1 MSVTRIPVRS
11 RKKQVM
17 LCVRLDHFRGE
28 CSIYHIDK
36 SHGSAGVLLLRAS
49 GTEEHLRGV
58 VLRSES
64 GLPGHRLAYTV
75 HVPADGKVD
84 PRARVVIIV
93 FTKRKVLANGCIE
106 LEIPAATL
114 GTILK
119 PLGGYID
126 FVPTRDEVGSKKK
139 PRG

>member
-1 MSVTRIPVRS
+1 MNVTRIPVRS

-28 CSIYHIDK
+28 CSIYHANK
-36 SHGSAGVLLLRAS
+36 SSGSEDVLLLRAS
-49 GTEEHLRGV
+49 GAEGHLRGV

-75 HVPADGKVD
+75 HVPADGEVD

-93 FTKRKVLANGCIE
+93 FTKRKVLENGCIE
-106 LEIPAATL
+106 LELPNVTL
-114 GTILK
+114 GSTPK
-119 PLGGYID
+119 PLGGCID
-126 FVPTRDEVGSKKK
+126 FVSAQAS
-139 PRG
+139 PRGKKARH